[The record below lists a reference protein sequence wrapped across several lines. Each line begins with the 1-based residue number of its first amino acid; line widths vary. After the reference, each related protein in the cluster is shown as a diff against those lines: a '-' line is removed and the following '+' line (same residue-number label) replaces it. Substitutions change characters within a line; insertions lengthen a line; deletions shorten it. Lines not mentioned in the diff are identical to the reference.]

1 MVKSYLENR
10 RLNFYRAPKI
20 LYLSISIVGAFLSLN
35 CFSQATPKP
44 NIINL
49 TSQKTSRSV
58 SKSIPEADHKI
69 SSKDLK
75 RHSLGVGIGQT
86 FLGSELG
93 QNGDDSITL
102 DLYYDYSASY
112 SFDLAINF
120 HHSTHKIIKRE
131 ATITGL
137 AVGVKGRLFQF
148 DAFSPF
154 VLGGLGFYAPTVTR
168 LKNNVL
174 EKTPFSIA
182 FGSHFGA
189 GGELKLNEKFK
200 IAALIHFHNP
210 FDIKQDLE
218 KELEGS
224 YYKLLLNTH
233 YTF

>member
-1 MVKSYLENR
+1 MVKSYFER
-10 RLNFYRAPKI
+10 RRFNFYKAPKVLYASI
-20 LYLSISIVGAFLSLN
+20 LGAFISLN
-35 CFSQATPKP
+35 CFSQIAPKP
-44 NIINL
+44 SIINL
-49 TSQKTSRSV
+49 TSQETSKSV
-58 SKSIPEADHKI
+58 SKDIPETNSRASRKE
-69 SSKDLK
+69 LK
-75 RHSLGVGIGQT
+75 KHSLGVGIGQT
-86 FLGSELG
+86 FLSSELG

-112 SFDLAINF
+112 SFDLVINL
-120 HHSTHKIIKRE
+120 HHSNHKIIKRE

-154 VLGGLGFYAPTVTR
+154 ILGGLGFYAPTVTR
-168 LKNNVL
+168 LKNNSL

-189 GGELKLNEKFK
+189 GGELKLNDKFK
-200 IAALIHFHNP
+200 IAGLIHFHNP

>member
-1 MVKSYLENR
+1 MVKSYLEKR
-10 RLNFYRAPKI
+10 WFNFYKAPKA
-20 LYLSISIVGAFLSLN
+20 LSISVLGAILSFN
-35 CFSQATPKP
+35 CFSQATIKP

-58 SKSIPEADHKI
+58 SKDIPETN
-69 SSKDLK
+69 SRVSVKDLK
-75 RHSLGVGIGQT
+75 RHSIGVGIGQT
-86 FLGSELG
+86 FLSSELG

-112 SFDLAINF
+112 SFDLIINL
-120 HHSTHKIIKRE
+120 HHSSHRIIKRE

-154 VLGGLGFYAPTVTR
+154 LLGGLGFYAPTVTR

-189 GGELKLNEKFK
+189 GGELKLNEQFK
-200 IAALIHFHNP
+200 IAGLIHFHNP
-210 FDIKQDLE
+210 FDIKQDLD

>member
-20 LYLSISIVGAFLSLN
+20 LCLSIVGAFLSLN

-58 SKSIPEADHKI
+58 SKNIPETDSRT

-75 RHSLGVGIGQT
+75 RHSIGVGIGQT

>member
-1 MVKSYLENR
+1 MVKSYLEKR
-10 RLNFYRAPKI
+10 WHNFYKAPKI
-20 LYLSISIVGAFLSLN
+20 LYISILGALVSLN
-35 CFSQATPKP
+35 CFSQIAPRP
-44 NIINL
+44 SIINL
-49 TSQKTSRSV
+49 TSQKTSNSV
-58 SKSIPEADHKI
+58 SRDIPESNSKI
-69 SSKDLK
+69 SKKDLK
-75 RHSLGVGIGQT
+75 KHSLGVGIGQT
-86 FLGSELG
+86 FLSSELG

-112 SFDLAINF
+112 SFDLVINF

-131 ATITGL
+131 ATVTGL

-189 GGELKLNEKFK
+189 GGELKLNDKFK
-200 IAALIHFHNP
+200 IAGLIHFHNP